1 MSSLRFLTAGESHG
15 PALAGIIEGLPA
27 GLHLTVE
34 HLHADGR
41 RRKHGYGRGNR
52 MNIETDEVQIIAGV
66 RRGETIGSPVAL
78 VMENKDH
85 VKWLDI
91 MAVEPRPGEAARAVH
106 IPRPGHTDRVGG
118 IKYDRPDMR
127 DILERASARE
137 TAMRV
142 ALGAIARRLLAELG
156 IVVASRVV
164 RIGEIVD
171 ETPLDADVAALN
183 ERADASPVRVLDP
196 HAGERIM
203 RQIDDARAAG
213 DTLGGVFEVVAAGLP
228 VGLGSHAQWDRR
240 LDGKIGAAFLAL
252 NAMKGVELGLGFRG
266 SALPGSAV
274 HDAYVPGQGGERTA
288 YVTNRAG
295 GVEGG
300 ISTGQ
305 PIVVR
310 VAMKPIAT
318 LMKPLD
324 SVDLRTG
331 EAAKAYIERSDV
343 CAVPAAA
350 VIGEALLA
358 LVLAE
363 SVLDTF
369 GGDTMDGLRERV
381 RGWRETVRAR

>member
-1 MSSLRFLTAGESHG
+1 M
-15 PALAGIIEGLPA
+15 EGMPA
-27 GLHLTVE
+27 GLKLTVE
-34 HLHADGR
+34 QIHADGV

-52 MNIETDEVQIIAGV
+52 MNIETDEVKILAGV
-66 RRGETIGSPVAL
+66 RRGETLGSPISL
-78 VMENKDH
+78 FMENKDH
-85 VKWLDI
+85 VKWLEI
-91 MAVEPRPGEAARAVH
+91 MATEPIEGEAARAVYV
-106 IPRPGHTDRVGG
+106 PRPGHTDRVGG
-118 IKYDRPDMR
+118 IKYDRTDMR

-164 RIGEIVD
+164 RIGEVVD
-171 ETPLDADVAALN
+171 ETPLDADVAGLN
-183 ERADASPVRVLDP
+183 ARADASPVRVLDP
-196 HAGERIM
+196 NASERITA
-203 RQIDDARAAG
+203 QIDAARAAG
-213 DTLGGVFEVVAAGLP
+213 DTLGGIFEVVAGGVP

-274 HDAYVPGQGGERTA
+274 HDAYLPGDDGALTKYA
-288 YVTNRAG
+288 TNRAG

-300 ISTGQ
+300 ITTGQ

-331 EAAKAYIERSDV
+331 EATKAYIERSDV

-350 VIGEALLA
+350 VIGESLLC

-363 SVLDTF
+363 AVLDTF
-369 GGDTMDGLRERV
+369 GGDTLAGLRARV
-381 RGWRETVRAR
+381 GGWREAARAR